1 MATNAQQQRAFKAMT
16 HAVIISIFGES
27 PDSRAGRVDPDSV
40 NNLDGGIVQKGLD
53 MVMLGNRPDLGLH
66 SLQRSGFIA
75 GLLPDI
81 ERMVGFGGYEEGHKD
96 LWEHTK
102 RVVCNAPPRL
112 EVRWAALFH
121 DVGKPV
127 AFRKKNGKVT
137 FHGHEAMSVAA
148 FQRACETTVLFPDHE
163 FRGRVAIMI
172 EALGHIESYRLDWTD
187 SAVRRIR
194 KKVEDD
200 RVWADLL
207 DLARSDV
214 TSAHAAKRERCK
226 ARTDDLERRA
236 KEILDAEAKA
246 DSLKPPKGTGDLI
259 AVAFKIEGRAL
270 GDAMNFLKLSIK
282 DGVIPPGLTDMNYVD
297 FMREAYCVPNEQQG
311 E

>member
-1 MATNAQQQRAFKAMT
+1 MTTNAQKQRAFRALT

-27 PDSRAGRVDPDSV
+27 PDSRAPKVDRGAV
-40 NNLDGGIVQKGLD
+40 NGLDGGIVQKGLD

-75 GLLPDI
+75 SLLPDV

-102 RVVCNAPPRL
+102 RVVRNAPPRL

-121 DVGKPV
+121 DVGKPTS
-127 AFRKKNGKVT
+127 FRKKRGKVT
-137 FHGHEAMSVAA
+137 FHGHETLSVAA

-163 FRGRVAIMI
+163 FRKRVAIII
-172 EALGHIESYRLDWTD
+172 EALGHIESYRPEWTD

-194 KKVEDD
+194 KKVEADK
-200 RVWADLL
+200 VWVDLL

-214 TSAHAAKRERCK
+214 TSAHAVKRDRCK
-226 ARTDDLERRA
+226 ARTDELQTRA
-236 KEILDAEAKA
+236 AALIAEEEKTN
-246 DSLKPPKGTGDLI
+246 SLKPPKGLGLYI
-259 AVAFKIEGRAL
+259 QENENVIGRELGQVMNRIKEGIL
-270 GDAMNFLKLSIK
+270 EGSIR
-282 DGVIPPGLTDMNYVD
+282 PGLEFADYVTWYR
-297 FMREAYCVPNEQQG
+297 MQMP
-311 E
+311 